1 MFHISHFEINFTR
14 AITKQYINN
23 LNIFITMFD
32 NKLYY
37 QKNKSRIREYQYSH
51 YNINAEIW
59 KDYHNKYKQ
68 QAKNI
73 NKKLLPKWKNYRDE
87 HRLRVVQ
94 GPFII

>member
-1 MFHISHFEINFTR
+1 
-14 AITKQYINN
+14 
-23 LNIFITMFD
+23 MFD

-37 QKNKSRIREYQYSH
+37 QKNKTRIREYQNSY

-73 NKKLLPKWKNYRDE
+73 NKKLLKKLFTKWKNYRDE